1 MTRAP
6 LLSGLDVE
14 LSARLDN
21 IDNCDTIRHLDYEL
35 LRGAGVAFCGIVL
48 SMTQFLFSL
57 DHIIILFSD
66 TRNRVT
72 RHDTMMGI
80 SALPIFCPY

>member
-6 LLSGLDVE
+6 LFRGLDVE

-35 LRGAGVAFCGIVL
+35 LRGAGVALCGIVL
-48 SMTQFLFSL
+48 SMTQFLLSL
-57 DHIIILFSD
+57 
-66 TRNRVT
+66 
-72 RHDTMMGI
+72 
-80 SALPIFCPY
+80 